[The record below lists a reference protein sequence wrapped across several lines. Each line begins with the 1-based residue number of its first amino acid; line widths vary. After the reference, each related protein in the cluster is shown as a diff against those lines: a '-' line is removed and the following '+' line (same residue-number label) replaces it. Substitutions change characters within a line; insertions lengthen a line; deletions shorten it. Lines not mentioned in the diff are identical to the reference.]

1 MATGVTHPANGSV
14 ARPLRVFLVLT
25 VIIAGLWVLDWSL
38 EKTELTELRDEA
50 HRTFLQGSRLLKE
63 GKVEPA
69 VDLLRRAHALE
80 RQNLDYELTLVDAL
94 MAAGKTAEAEPLL
107 DEVLGRESNDGRANL
122 IAARSMAARVRIAEA
137 ESYYHRAIYGEWP
150 IQADSS
156 RRAARM
162 ELVDFLIEHGRKE
175 AVLAELLPLQGEAGY
190 DEALQKR
197 VAKLLLVAGSAQRA
211 ADAYRSLIER
221 YPADADLY
229 SGLGESEL
237 FLGQYRAAVS
247 AFVGAFR
254 HRPNDPAFRGR
265 LEFASL
271 MAALDPTPRQL
282 SSTQKYRR
290 SLHIL
295 EMTQADYGKCTST
308 PFEPPSGVKMP
319 RNVTNEL
326 AEEKLTLAEEL
337 WRERIKACGES
348 TSLEEEPL
356 RLIMAKLAQ

>member
-1 MATGVTHPANGSV
+1 MSTGVTHKANGSV
-14 ARPLRVFLVLT
+14 ARPLRVFVTLA

-38 EKTELTELRDEA
+38 ESTERSELRDEA
-50 HRTFLQGSRLLKE
+50 HRTFLQGSRLLQE
-63 GKVEPA
+63 GKLEAA

-80 RQNLDYELTLVDAL
+80 RQNLGYELTLVDAL

-107 DEVLGRESNDGRANL
+107 DEVLDRESNDGRANL
-122 IAARSMAARVRIAEA
+122 TAARSMAARGRIAQA

-150 IQADSS
+150 NQADSS

-162 ELVDFLIEHGRKE
+162 ELVDFLLKHGRKE
-175 AVLAELLPLQGEAGY
+175 AVLAELLPLQGEAGN
-190 DEALQKR
+190 DAALQKR
-197 VAKLLLVAGSAQRA
+197 IAKLLLVAGSAQRA
-211 ADAYRSLIER
+211 ADAYRSLIVQF
-221 YPADADLY
+221 PSDPDLY

-237 FLGQYRAAVS
+237 FRGQYRAAVS

-254 HRPNDPAFRGR
+254 HRPNDQNLRR
-265 LEFASL
+265 RMEFAGL
-271 MAALDPTPRQL
+271 MAGLDPTPRQL
-282 SSTQKYRR
+282 SSMEKYRR

-295 EMTQADYGKCTST
+295 EMTQAAYGQCTST
-308 PFEPPSGVKMP
+308 PFQPPSPDKLP

-337 WRERIKACGES
+337 WRERIKACGVS